1 MMLYPAIDLKDG
13 CCVRLIEG
21 RADQKTVYSSDPQ
34 LIAQGFEA
42 AGARFLHIVDLD
54 GAFGGTPKNRQA
66 IKAIAAAV
74 QIPIQV
80 GGGLRSEED
89 VEYTLNLGAA
99 RVIIGTKAV
108 HSPGFVQRLL
118 QRFGAE
124 RIVLGVDARDGKVA
138 VQGWVEVSDLEA
150 VEFGQ
155 RMYELGIRTA
165 VYTDI
170 SRDGR
175 LQGPN
180 LKAISTMLQQTGLNI
195 IASGGVSSLEDIRAL
210 KALSNSGLSGAIVGK
225 ALYDG
230 KLDLIQALAAAN
242 E

>member
-1 MMLYPAIDLKDG
+1 MMIYPAIDLKDG

-21 RADQKTVYSSDPQ
+21 RADQETVYSSDPRQ
-34 LIAQGFEA
+34 VALDFRA
-42 AGARFLHIVDLD
+42 AGARYLHIVDLD
-54 GAFGGTPKNRQA
+54 GAFGGRPVNRDA
-66 IKAIAAAV
+66 IRAIAAAV
-74 QIPIQV
+74 DIPIQV
-80 GGGLRSEED
+80 GGGLRTEED
-89 VEYTLNLGAA
+89 VEYILNLGAA

-108 HSPGFVQRLL
+108 SSPEFVQRLL
-118 QRFGAE
+118 ERFGVE

-138 VQGWVEVSDLEA
+138 VQGWVEVSDLDA
-150 VEFGQ
+150 VRFG
-155 RMYELGIRTA
+155 REMYDLGIRTA

-180 LKAISTMLQQTGLNI
+180 LEAINTMLQQTGLNI
-195 IASGGVSSLEDIRAL
+195 IASGGVSSPENIKAL
-210 KALSNSGLSGAIVGK
+210 KALKLPGMDGAIVGK

-230 KLDLIQALAAAN
+230 KMNLGQALAAAD